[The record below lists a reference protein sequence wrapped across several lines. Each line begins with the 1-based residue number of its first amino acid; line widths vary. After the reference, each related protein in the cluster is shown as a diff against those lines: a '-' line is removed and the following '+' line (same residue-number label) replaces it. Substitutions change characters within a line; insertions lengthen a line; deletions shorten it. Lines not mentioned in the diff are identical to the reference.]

1 MSPVEGGD
9 SQLPDPRRG
18 ERSSRT
24 SPVTLADVGRSAAAA
39 LGLTG
44 FVDRLGIGDAQH
56 IVVCLIDGLGW
67 QSLKQHP
74 DEAPFLSHM
83 DGGSILAAFPTTT
96 PVGLAT
102 LGTGVLAGRHG
113 LVGASFE
120 LPETHELLAPL
131 QWGSHPHP
139 TAVQPEPTL
148 FETLERA
155 GIRTT
160 TVSPAAYMNSGLTR
174 AVLRG
179 GDYRAAE
186 DAEARAAVLRD
197 VLKEPGRSFTYVYWG
212 PLDRIGHEFGVGSP
226 QWCEGLRIVDT
237 LISHLADALVPNSA
251 LLVTADHGMVT
262 CLREHRIAIEADA
275 RLTHGIRRVAGEPRV
290 RHLYTHP
297 GAAPDVSAAWR
308 ELLGA
313 RADVMTR
320 QELDASGLLGVVDP
334 DLADR
339 IGDVVVIAR
348 DHWMLASTVDPTV
361 SGLVGQ
367 HGGLTPDEVL
377 IPGLIVTK

>member
-1 MSPVEGGD
+1 VS
-9 SQLPDPRRG
+9 
-18 ERSSRT
+18 
-24 SPVTLADVGRSAAAA
+24 LADVGRSAAAA
-39 LGLTG
+39 LGVSG
-44 FVDRLGIGDAQH
+44 FVDRLGIGASQH
-56 IVVCLIDGLGW
+56 VVVCLIDGLGW
-67 QSLKQHP
+67 QSLNEHP
-74 DEAPFLSHM
+74 DKAPFLSHM
-83 DGGSILAAFPTTT
+83 GGGSILAAFPTTT

-102 LGTGVLAGRHG
+102 LGTGELAGRHG

-120 LPETHELLAPL
+120 LPETHEVLAPL

-148 FETLERA
+148 FETLARA

-179 GDYRAAE
+179 GDYREAE
-186 DAEARAAVLRD
+186 DAAARAAVVRD
-197 VLKEPGRSFTYVYWG
+197 VLQESGRSFTYVYWG

-226 QWCEGLRIVDT
+226 QWRDGLHVVDS
-237 LISHLADALVPNSA
+237 LIAQLAEALVPDSA
-251 LLVTADHGMVT
+251 LLVTSDHGMVT
-262 CLREHRIAIEADA
+262 CLKEHRIAIEADS
-275 RLTHGIRRVAGEPRV
+275 RLTQGIRRVAGEPRV
-290 RHLYTHP
+290 RHLYTRP
-297 GAAPDVSAAWR
+297 GAARDVAATWS
-308 ELLGA
+308 EVLGA
-313 RADVMTR
+313 RADVMSR
-320 QELDASGLLGVVDP
+320 HELEESGFLGVVDP

-339 IGDVVVIAR
+339 IGDVVAIAR

-361 SGLVGQ
+361 SGLLGQ